1 MCLYFN
7 FSEDG
12 SVLEVDWTFTDKV
25 VDSVNNPPQAKGEDF
40 EFVFRAE
47 DFEDAVVMPSYRN
60 IDQPQYFYVA
70 EIRSDLNPVSPFPS
84 PELYKTFAE
93 YYASKYGLAI
103 SNLEQPLL
111 DVDHTSARL
120 NLLIPRYMNQ
130 KGVPLPTSSAETKK
144 ARRENLQQKQIL
156 VPELCDVHVFP
167 ASLWRKAVCLPAILY
182 RLNYLLLSEDIRKHV
197 AIEANIGI
205 VNLPKGH
212 RFPKLDFGIDTS
224 PENLKLM
231 MENAKESSQQ
241 SKSGD
246 SSSSKAANSDDD
258 SDDGDDSIQCNGK
271 SKGSNELAAQL
282 DAIDLENSEIE
293 CSVNKMSE
301 SENVTGQCNCSERD
315 QCKNTSIKHEHGKI
329 ETCSKKL
336 AEVSTLNG
344 FIEIHGS
351 ETEGTLTARSYQTA
365 EHSLNS
371 KNSLMFDTDTVNGA
385 DNCDIFSKVEK
396 FVSEKDKTLDEE
408 KYPEP
413 LISLDVDMDI
423 ATFIG
428 PSPCEIL
435 QALTMSNANDFF
447 SLERLETIGDSF
459 LKYAVTV
466 YLYCSYPGIHEGKL
480 SYLRS
485 KQVSNYNLY
494 RLGKQKG
501 LAECMISTKFEPYE
515 NWLPPGYI
523 VNDDKRKG
531 PVPRVHIAPESNQFH
546 FSMGQ
551 EIQTPN
557 GYDLTVESEPKYAR
571 RTVECENFQSEL
583 EEADQ
588 ISRDKDEEFE
598 QGDKMKG
605 SQNFVPYNL
614 QLHHCLPDK
623 SIADCVEALIGCYLT
638 SCDKIAALRFM
649 SWTGLKVLPT
659 HTGEI
664 QHSIAVGV
672 CLMYSTLFLYN
683 FITEILA
690 ILP

>member
-1 MCLYFN
+1 MSFLNSF
-7 FSEDG
+7 FKADG
-12 SVLEVDWTFTDKV
+12 NVPGIDWSFTDNV
-25 VDSVNNPPQAKGEDF
+25 VDSANNPTPPQDEDF
-40 EFVFRAE
+40 EFSFRAE

-70 EIRSDLNPVSPFPS
+70 EIRSDLNPASPFPS

-130 KGVPLPTSSAETKK
+130 KGVPLPTSSAETKR

-156 VPELCDVHVFP
+156 VPELCDMHVFP

-205 VNLPKGH
+205 VDLPKGH
-212 RFPKLDFGIDTS
+212 RFPKLDFGVDTS
-224 PENLKLM
+224 PENLRLM
-231 MENAKESSQQ
+231 METAKESLSP
-241 SKSGD
+241 
-246 SSSSKAANSDDD
+246 SDDNISAFED
-258 SDDGDDSIQCNGK
+258 SDDGDSEGGNKK
-271 SKGSNELAAQL
+271 SKESTEGHLPKELEEINIENEVNGVATKNEQCKDAVKTCNWSENEKNELK
-282 DAIDLENSEIE
+282 SEDNPEDRIE
-293 CSVNKMSE
+293 SE
-301 SENVTGQCNCSERD
+301 SKLPKDIVTS
-315 QCKNTSIKHEHGKI
+315 
-329 ETCSKKL
+329 
-336 AEVSTLNG
+336 NG
-344 FIEIHGS
+344 FIESNGTDMKDKIK
-351 ETEGTLTARSYQTA
+351 ETPAVP
-365 EHSLNS
+365 
-371 KNSLMFDTDTVNGA
+371 TDTHVDFENGVS
-385 DNCDIFSKVEK
+385 DISEQEDDLEDIDSGTDIFANVER
-396 FVSEKDKTLDEE
+396 FVSDEERARLLNEE

-413 LISLDVDMDI
+413 LASLDVDMDVS
-423 ATFIG
+423 TFVG
-428 PSPCEIL
+428 PSPCEVL

-494 RLGKQKG
+494 RLGKRKG

-515 NWLPPGYI
+515 NWLPPGYVI
-523 VNDDKRKG
+523 NEDKRKG
-531 PVPRVHIAPESNQFH
+531 PVPRVHVAPESNQFR
-546 FSMGQ
+546 FTSGTKGQ
-551 EIQTPN
+551 ESKHMN
-557 GYDLTVESEPKYAR
+557 GHEVKAQKKQACTKVIEIDNDTFL
-571 RTVECENFQSEL
+571 SEL

-598 QGDKMKG
+598 QGERLR
-605 SQNFVPYNL
+605 SNHHFVPYNL
-614 QLHHCLPDK
+614 QIHHCLPDK

-649 SWTGLKVLPT
+649 SWMGLKVLPT
-659 HTGEI
+659 SKGEV
-664 QHSIAVGV
+664 Q
-672 CLMYSTLFLYN
+672 YSAMVRTFKQG
-683 FITEILA
+683 
-690 ILP
+690 

>member
-1 MCLYFN
+1 M
-7 FSEDG
+7 
-12 SVLEVDWTFTDKV
+12 DWAFTNEV
-25 VDSVNNPPQAKGEDF
+25 VDSAKQTSKPQDENF
-40 EFVFRAE
+40 EFVFTAE

-70 EIRSDLNPVSPFPS
+70 EIRSDLTPISPFPS

-182 RLNYLLLSEDIRKHV
+182 RLNYLLLSEEIRKHV
-197 AIEANIGI
+197 AVEASIGI
-205 VNLPKGH
+205 ADLPEGH
-212 RFPKLDFGIDTS
+212 RFPKLDFGVDTS
-224 PENLKLM
+224 PENLKLIAESM
-231 MENAKESSQQ
+231 KEGSEDIDVVEMNT
-241 SKSGD
+241 KTATEVADNG
-246 SSSSKAANSDDD
+246 NEDDD
-258 SDDGDDSIQCNGK
+258 SVWKEWETNEEISERVSSNTLAGDKVNENGHGVSDSETVTEIDK
-271 SKGSNELAAQL
+271 L
-282 DAIDLENSEIE
+282 DIDL
-293 CSVNKMSE
+293 KQTM
-301 SENVTGQCNCSERD
+301 QCNCDNENDTCDTKKEDTRSVKTIFRS
-315 QCKNTSIKHEHGKI
+315 NGFVGKHE
-329 ETCSKKL
+329 SKLKENGTEQL
-336 AEVSTLNG
+336 GNDILKCENELENRSQTNKNDGNVDVSV
-344 FIEIHGS
+344 S
-351 ETEGTLTARSYQTA
+351 QS
-365 EHSLNS
+365 
-371 KNSLMFDTDTVNGA
+371 V
-385 DNCDIFSKVEK
+385 DIFSNVEN
-396 FVSEKDKTLDEE
+396 FVVESEKYRSDGDEDL
-408 KYPEP
+408 YPEP
-413 LISLDVDMDI
+413 LISLDVDMDLS
-423 ATFIG
+423 AYLG

-466 YLYCSYPGIHEGKL
+466 YLYCSYPRIHEGKL

-494 RLGKQKG
+494 RLGKRKG

-515 NWLPPGYI
+515 NWLPPGYT
-523 VNDDKRKG
+523 VNEDRRKG
-531 PVPRVHIAPESNQFH
+531 PVPKVHISPELSLCRASSVLHSQTLDRRKVEKGTCETEVWNCA
-546 FSMGQ
+546 GKKQ
-551 EIQTPN
+551 ESQI
-557 GYDLTVESEPKYAR
+557 
-571 RTVECENFQSEL
+571 ENFQSEL

-598 QGDKMKG
+598 QGDRFK
-605 SQNFVPYNL
+605 STQSYVAYNL

-649 SWTGLKVLPT
+649 SWMGLKVMSTPQ
-659 HTGEI
+659 GEI
-664 QHSIAVGV
+664 QHCPEVGQS
-672 CLMYSTLFLYN
+672 LIYDINFYLYIN
-683 FITEILA
+683 
-690 ILP
+690 